1 MGNKFGP
8 QSEKP
13 PGWIVFWAVPFAAPF
28 VLFLIE
34 FYLIPVSFLMPLLL
48 VVLLCYLAM
57 QLPPKVVV
65 LWMFAYVAIIIILA
79 LVAPETRQ
87 ISPSFRPLVRA
98 GYVLAGGVTAFL
110 LAAHR
115 LRMKQSNAA
124 LFRLIA
130 LLPTSVI
137 VSDVSGN
144 VLLMNNECKKLLEG
158 HVNHLADISFF
169 SAFTAREQQGREISK
184 YVRYFEADE
193 EGPFPTVLQTRGE
206 RPLMLYATIAIVT
219 VGLGRYAVTVI
230 EKVVEETNGE
240 EVSRRPST
248 AC

>member
-1 MGNKFGP
+1 MANKFGP
-8 QSEKP
+8 QLEDS
-13 PGWIVFWAVPFAAPF
+13 PGWIIFWVVPFAAPF

-34 FYLIPVSFLMPLLL
+34 SYLIPVSFLMPLLL

-57 QLPPKVVV
+57 RLPPKVV
-65 LWMFAYVAIIIILA
+65 LMWTFAYVAIVIVLA

-87 ISPSFRPLVRA
+87 VSPAFRPLVRS
-98 GYVLAGGVTAFL
+98 GYILAGGATAFL

-115 LRMKQSNAA
+115 LQMKQSNAA

-158 HVNHLADISFF
+158 HVNQLADLSFF

-184 YVRYFEADE
+184 YVRYFEAGE

-206 RPLMLYATIAIVT
+206 RPLMLYATIAIMT

-230 EKVVEETNGE
+230 EKTVEDTNGE
-240 EVSRRPST
+240 EPSRRTP
-248 AC
+248 